1 MKDFSLHIKKLRR
14 SLGLTQHELAQ
25 KLGVLSWAVSSW
37 EQGRFTPSAENYAR
51 LAVLAPPEQAWFFL
65 GKLELTQEVLHSKWP
80 AEFEPRPAHESP
92 ELRTPR
98 RPRSESSAH
107 SEPLGKLGGRV
118 IRIRERAER
127 DSPAHSERPVL
138 QQAATGSQS
147 ALISQ
152 AVGADTGADAPGSTS
167 GSAREAAFSPAQR
180 TRRPLESPD
189 ATPSHKNALGTP
201 DGFAPA
207 NGHVIS
213 PPEIRIYTLPEWRA
227 GTEDRLRFQI
237 QIPVLRD
244 EAAAGAPR
252 EINERDIDS
261 FIAIPAKFVPKGP
274 AAYTGIY
281 IRGDSMEPILRD
293 RFIVVVDHTNRDP
306 GRLRG
311 RMVAALVQD
320 GVLVKWL
327 ARESRSDRI
336 ILRSQ
341 NPEYEDIL
349 IESPETD
356 PIIGDVVFWWGAQ
369 DRA

>member
-1 MKDFSLHIKKLRR
+1 MKDFSIQIKRLRKF
-14 SLGLTQHELAQ
+14 LGLTQHELAK

-51 LAVLAPPEQAWFFL
+51 LAVLAPPEEAWFFL
-65 GKLELTQEVLHSKWP
+65 GKLELTQEVLRSKWP
-80 AEFEPRPAHESP
+80 EQFEPHSARESAEPQPRTQSRVRPESLAQSDV
-92 ELRTPR
+92 LRKR
-98 RPRSESSAH
+98 E
-107 SEPLGKLGGRV
+107 GNV
-118 IRIRERAER
+118 IRIPERAEM
-127 DSPAHSERPVL
+127 DSPAHSNLPP
-138 QQAATGSQS
+138 
-147 ALISQ
+147 ALLRQ
-152 AVGADTGADAPGSTS
+152 AVGGPAGAGAPGSQPPNE
-167 GSAREAAFSPAQR
+167 GAPF
-180 TRRPLESPD
+180 
-189 ATPSHKNALGTP
+189 GI
-201 DGFAPA
+201 APA
-207 NGHVIS
+207 NGHVIN

-293 RFIVVVDHTNRDP
+293 RFIVVVDHTNRAP
-306 GRLRG
+306 ERLRG

-336 ILRSQ
+336 VLRSQ
-341 NPEYEDIL
+341 NPEYQDIL

-356 PIIGDVVFWWGAQ
+356 PVIGDVVFWWGVQ